1 MNNYLCAIHHRMT
14 AEKVLKELMQP
25 IHDRL
30 DRVQQFVDDI
40 KPCLQYNIVP
50 ITDPFGPAVT
60 DSQLEC
66 IVVSA
71 ETVPGANS
79 INVKR
84 AAQVNN

>member
-1 MNNYLCAIHHRMT
+1 
-14 AEKVLKELMQP
+14 MQP
-25 IHDRL
+25 IDCRL
-30 DRVQQFVDDI
+30 KSVRQFADDV

-60 DSQLEC
+60 DAELGS

-71 ETVPGANS
+71 ETVAGANS

-84 AAQVNN
+84 MEQVNV

>member
-1 MNNYLCAIHHRMT
+1 MSAIHYCLT

-25 IHDRL
+25 LHDRL
-30 DRVQQFVDDI
+30 DGVQQFASDI
-40 KPCLQYNIVP
+40 KPSLQYNIVP

-71 ETVPGANS
+71 ETFPGANS

-84 AAQVNN
+84 VEKVNSPI